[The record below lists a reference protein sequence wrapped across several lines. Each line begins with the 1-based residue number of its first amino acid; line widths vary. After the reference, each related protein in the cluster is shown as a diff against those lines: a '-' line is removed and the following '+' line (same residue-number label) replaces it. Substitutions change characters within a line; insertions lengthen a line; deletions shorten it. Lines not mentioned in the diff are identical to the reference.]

1 MSVSAVRILRRPPD
15 PIALARSLDGRPG
28 LAVLASR
35 PHGAPR
41 AEDARWSFVACD
53 PIESSEELVPPA
65 VAMARDVPSA
75 APAPLWIGVVP
86 YEALRGAERTAWTR
100 HPDDR
105 ADCALAR
112 PAWRRY
118 EAVARVDHATGE
130 VAVVGDDARAVDRL
144 AGALV
149 AREPA
154 PRRGGPP
161 GFEVRV
167 LEADEPDEAHLERVR
182 EALRLIAAGDLYE
195 VNLAR
200 RIPLCVRGDALALF
214 TSLLD
219 AAPAPWGFLQELGD
233 IAAREAA
240 ANATVDREA
249 VASTTV
255 VCGASPELALSVR
268 GAALRTC
275 PIKGTRPRGS
285 DAVEDA
291 RRARELDLDP
301 KERAELTMAVDVHR
315 SDLGRVAEPGS
326 VQVLGEPR
334 VVAGRTVWSRV
345 AEVVAR
351 RAPGA
356 TLEDVAR
363 AVLPC
368 GSITG
373 APKVRAMEVI
383 ARLEPWRRG
392 AYTGAYGWVGRD
404 GRLELAMAIRTLS
417 WEAGGSGSGA
427 YFAGGGI
434 VADSVPERELEET
447 RWKAAQLAA
456 LVHSQAFS
464 R

>member
-1 MSVSAVRILRRPPD
+1 VSAVRIVRRAPD
-15 PIALARSLDGRPG
+15 PIALARSLAGRAG

-35 PHGAPR
+35 PQGAPR
-41 AEDARWSFVACD
+41 VEDARWSFVACEPVEACD
-53 PIESSEELVPPA
+53 DLVPA
-65 VAMARDVPSA
+65 VADGGGEGG
-75 APAPLWIGVVP
+75 PAPRWIGVVP
-86 YEALRGAERTAWTR
+86 YEALRGAERPSWTR
-100 HPDDR
+100 WPDTR
-105 ADCALAR
+105 PPCAVAR

-144 AGALV
+144 AGALGS
-149 AREPA
+149 REPA
-154 PRRGGPP
+154 PAGPARR
-161 GFEVRV
+161 FELRV
-167 LEADEPDEAHLERVR
+167 HAADEPDEAHLERVR

-200 RIPLCVRGDALALF
+200 RIPLSVRGDALELF
-214 TSLLD
+214 ASLLD

-233 IAAREAA
+233 
-240 ANATVDREA
+240 N
-249 VASTTV
+249 V

-275 PIKGTRPRGS
+275 PIKGTRPRGH
-285 DAVEDA
+285 DAADDA
-291 RRARELDLDP
+291 RRARELEHDP

-315 SDLGRVAEPGS
+315 SDLGRVAVPGT
-326 VQVLGEPR
+326 VRVLGEAR
-334 VVAGRTVWSRV
+334 VVPGRTVWSRV

-351 RAPGA
+351 RAPGS
-356 TLEDVAR
+356 TLGDVAR
-363 AVLPC
+363 AVLPA

-404 GRLELAMAIRTLS
+404 GRLELAMAIRTLT
-417 WEAGGSGSGA
+417 WDAARGGDGS

-434 VADSVPERELEET
+434 VADSVPERELDET
-447 RWKAAQLAA
+447 RWKASQLAA
-456 LVHSQAFS
+456 LLHSASDS